1 MPTFHHKQ
9 AFKLESGKELPDFH
23 LEYQTWGTL
32 NADQSNVVWVC
43 HALTANADAVDW
55 WPGLVGPDCLFNPEE
70 HYIICANMLGSCYGS
85 SSATDINPLTGEPY
99 FHDFPVYTIRDI
111 VGTLELLRQ
120 HLKIEHIKVLLGG
133 SMGGQQALEWA
144 ILKPEIFSYLIPI
157 ATNARHSAWG
167 IAFNESQRLALAA
180 DPSWKERRAD
190 AGQAGLKAARAIA
203 MLSYRHY
210 DTYVE
215 FQTDE
220 EENKLEHFRATT
232 YQSYQGD
239 KLVKRFNAFAY
250 YYLSK
255 AMDSHHLGRGR
266 GSVEEALS
274 LIQAKTLVIA
284 ISSDLLFPQQ
294 EQEYIAK
301 HIPGAQFVS
310 VDSRYGHD
318 GFLIET
324 ESLSV
329 HIQSFIQRNQS
340 VKKGTNFIPRAAS
353 ILI

>member
-1 MPTFHHKQ
+1 MPTFQYKK
-9 AFKLESGKELPDFH
+9 AYKLENGSVLPEFH
-23 LEYQTWGTL
+23 LEYQTWGNL
-32 NADQSNVVWVC
+32 NADRSNVVWVC

-55 WPGLVGPDCLFNPEE
+55 WPGLIGPGCLFNPED
-70 HYIICANMLGSCYGS
+70 HFIVCANMIGSCYGS
-85 SSATDINPLTGEPY
+85 STATDINPNTGEPY

-120 HLKIEHIKVLLGG
+120 HLQIEHIEVLLGG

-144 ILKPEIFSYLIPI
+144 ILKPEVFTYLIPI

-180 DPSWKERRAD
+180 DPTWKEKRAD

-210 DTYVE
+210 DTYME
-215 FQTDE
+215 FQTE
-220 EENKLEHFRATT
+220 EDQTKLEHFRATT

-255 AMDSHHLGRGR
+255 AMDSHHVGRGR
-266 GSVEEALS
+266 ESIQNALS
-274 LIQAKTLVIA
+274 LIKAKTLVIA
-284 ISSDLLFPQQ
+284 ISSDLLFPQH
-294 EQEYIAK
+294 EQEFLAK
-301 HIPGAQFVS
+301 HIQRAQFVS
-310 VDSRYGHD
+310 VDSRFGHD

-324 ESLSV
+324 ESLSSQIRAFV
-329 HIQSFIQRNQS
+329 QNNKFASQASDFIS
-340 VKKGTNFIPRAAS
+340 RAAT

>member
-1 MPTFHHKQ
+1 MPTFQYKNTY
-9 AFKLESGKELPDFH
+9 KLENGSILPEFH

-55 WPGLVGPDCLFNPEE
+55 WPGLIGTDCLFNPDE

-85 SSATDINPLTGEPY
+85 SSAMDINPLTGEPY

-120 HLKIEHIKVLLGG
+120 HLQIKHIEVLLGG

-144 ILKPEIFSYLIPI
+144 ILKPDIFTYLIPI
-157 ATNARHSAWG
+157 ATNSRHSSWG

-180 DPSWKERRAD
+180 DPTWKERRVD
-190 AGQAGLKAARAIA
+190 AGHAGLKAARSIA

-215 FQTDE
+215 FQTE
-220 EENKLEHFRATT
+220 EDTSKLEHFRATT

-255 AMDSHHLGRGR
+255 AMDSHNVGRGKA
-266 GSVEEALS
+266 GIEEALS
-274 LIQAKTLVIA
+274 LIKAKTLVIA
-284 ISSDLLFPQQ
+284 ISSDLLFPQH
-294 EQEYIAK
+294 EQEFLAK
-301 HIPGAQFVS
+301 HIPAAKFMS
-310 VDSRYGHD
+310 VDSRFGHD

-324 ESLSV
+324 EALSS
-329 HIQSFIQRNQS
+329 HIQPFIQM
-340 VKKGTNFIPRAAS
+340 KKSAANGSDFISRAAT

>member
-1 MPTFHHKQ
+1 MPTFQYNHPY
-9 AFKLESGKELPDFH
+9 KLENGSILPGFH

-43 HALTANADAVDW
+43 HALTANADTVDW
-55 WPGLVGPDCLFNPEE
+55 WPGLIGPDCLFNPEE
-70 HYIICANMLGSCYGS
+70 HFIICANMLGSCYGS
-85 SSATDINPLTGEPY
+85 STATDNNPSTGEPY
-99 FHDFPVYTIRDI
+99 FYDFPVYTIRDI

-120 HLKIEHIKVLLGG
+120 HLQIEHIEVLIGG

-144 ILKPEIFSYLIPI
+144 ILKPDIFSFLIPI

-167 IAFNESQRLALAA
+167 IAFNESQRLAIAA
-180 DPSWKERRAD
+180 DQTWKERRAD

-215 FQTDE
+215 FQTEDDDS
-220 EENKLEHFRATT
+220 KLEHFRATT
-232 YQSYQGD
+232 YQTYQGD

-255 AMDSHHLGRGR
+255 AMDSHNVGRGR
-266 GSVEEALS
+266 GSVEKALS
-274 LIQAKTLVIA
+274 CIKAKTLVIA
-284 ISSDLLFPQQ
+284 ISSDLLFPQH
-294 EQEYIAK
+294 EQEFLANYIPSAE
-301 HIPGAQFVS
+301 FVS
-310 VDSRYGHD
+310 VDSRFGHD

-324 ESLSV
+324 ASLAT
-329 HIQSFIQRNQS
+329 HIQSFIQKKTS
-340 VKKGTNFIPRAAS
+340 DVKGSGFISRAAT